1 MTHGPRTVLVGATGY
16 LGRMTARTL
25 AGRGLDPV
33 LIGRDEP
40 ALNQLARELGD
51 CDFRVADLGDRSAL
65 TGLIHP
71 GDVVI
76 STVTP
81 FRTVGEAV
89 VRAAITQGAHYL
101 DVSPEPPFVDLVY
114 QKWNRPAREA
124 GVVVMPAVGF
134 SFTPGNIAGAVALQE
149 AGAQAVR
156 VQTAYF
162 VLGDFEHSSFSAGML
177 ESVTGALFDPGLV
190 RRNGV
195 IESEPAGRRERSY
208 TIDGIER
215 NAISVG
221 GSEHFALAQFQPRV
235 RDVDVFIGWLSPD
248 QDGRSLLPKSAT
260 GGSRLSLGR
269 ALAKRKHRQLVRGA
283 EDGPDLAGRNAMVS
297 LVVAEAQDAAG
308 TTLSRVTLSGPN
320 PYDLTARLLAF
331 HAIAVPECGP
341 AVAGAVGP
349 VGAFGLH
356 TAVEGAR
363 QAGLE
368 RID

>member
-25 AGRGLDPV
+25 AGRGLDPL

-40 ALNQLARELGD
+40 ALSRLAAELGGL
-51 CDFRVADLGDRSAL
+51 DFRVADLRDRSAL

-71 GDVVI
+71 GDVAI
-76 STVTP
+76 STITP
-81 FRTVGEAV
+81 FRTMGEAV

-101 DVSPEPPFVDLVY
+101 DVCPEPPFVQLVY

-134 SFTPGNIAGAVALQE
+134 NFTPGNIAGAVALQE
-149 AGAQAVR
+149 AGPQAVR
-156 VQTAYF
+156 VQTGYF
-162 VLGDFEHSSFSAGML
+162 VVGDFEQSSFSAGL
-177 ESVTGALFDPGLV
+177 LDSVTGALFEPGLV

-195 IESEPAGRRERSY
+195 IESEMPGRRTRSFPVE
-208 TIDGIER
+208 GVKQK
-215 NAISVG
+215 AVSVG

-235 RDVDVFIGWLSPD
+235 RDVDVFIGWLSADPN
-248 QDGRSLLPKSAT
+248 GRSLLPRSAT
-260 GGSRLSLGR
+260 GTSRLSLGR
-269 ALAKRKHRQLVRGA
+269 ALAKRKHRQLVRDA
-283 EDGPDLAGRNAMVS
+283 EDGPDAAGRDAMVS
-297 LVVAEAQDAAG
+297 MVVAEAQDAAG
-308 TTLSRVTLSGPN
+308 TTLSRVTLTGPN
-320 PYDLTARLLAF
+320 PYELTARLLAS
-331 HAIAVPECGP
+331 HAVAVPECGP
-341 AVAGAVGP
+341 AIAGAVGP

-356 TAVEGAR
+356 TAIEGAR